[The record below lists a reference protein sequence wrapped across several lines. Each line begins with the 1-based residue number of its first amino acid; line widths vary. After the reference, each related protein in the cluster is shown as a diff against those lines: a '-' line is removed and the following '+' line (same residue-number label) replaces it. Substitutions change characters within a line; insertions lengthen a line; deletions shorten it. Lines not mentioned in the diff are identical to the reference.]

1 MSNYPIFLNL
11 AHFNCLVVGGGK
23 VAARKVAHLIEAGAK
38 PSIIT
43 IELSDELKSYVQQY
57 QLSVQQ
63 KSVELTDIDGFQ
75 LIIAA
80 TNDKALND
88 AIAQQAID
96 LKLLV
101 NNVTNA
107 ALCTF
112 QMPAVVRRQGI
123 ELAIG
128 TGGELPYVSHR
139 LKKHIE
145 ELFTC
150 EKMEALNKIASI
162 RKEILTKAQGNSN
175 CRKELLDA
183 ELAPLVDEFIQKL
196 FSQIQN

>member
-1 MSNYPIFLNL
+1 MSNYPIFLNI
-11 AHFNCLVVGGGK
+11 AHYNCLVVGGGK
-23 VAARKVAHLIEAGAK
+23 VATRNVAHLIEAGTQ
-38 PSIIT
+38 PSIIAT
-43 IELSDELKSYVQQY
+43 ELTDELKSYVQQY

-63 KSVELTDIDGFQ
+63 KSVELADMHGFQ

-128 TGGELPYVSHR
+128 TGGELPYLSHR
-139 LKKHIE
+139 LKQYFE
-145 ELFTC
+145 AQFTP
-150 EKMEALNKIASI
+150 EKLALLSEMSTK
-162 RKEILTKAQGNSN
+162 RKDVLAQCGAEGA
-175 CRKELLDA
+175 CKKELLDK
-183 ELAPLVDEFIQKL
+183 ELAPLVDEFISNL
-196 FSQIQN
+196 FK